1 LLHSLGVL
9 GRVRL
14 GSTEKVPLNLIEVIL
29 AQGSM
34 LQASP
39 LFLMA
44 PCVVETADLPSL
56 PGTTMAN
63 FYRSKVHR
71 SLPLRHPPLLRPMA
85 HAVLLLCVSGNAFSQ
100 NTNPNPP
107 QLDTVTVTGRTS
119 APADVS
125 GWGDVPTNKAPF
137 QSGTFNLDA
146 QRDRGFS
153 RLSNTTKLDP
163 AVSDAYNSEGYWDYL
178 TIRGYVVD
186 NRYNYRRDG
195 LPISAE
201 TSLPLDNKDRIEILK
216 GTSGLQSGVSSPG
229 GLVNLVVKRPLAEP
243 LRSAFLEW
251 RDHGALLG
259 AVDIS
264 QRFGKDQTFGLR
276 VNAAYERLD
285 SSVRQLQGH
294 RKLLAVAG
302 DWRIN
307 ADSLLEAEF
316 ETSQRS
322 QRSQPAFSLL
332 GNSVPALN
340 DARINLNNQPWS
352 LPVVMDADTY
362 SLRYSQR
369 INPQWRWTTHAASQR
384 LVTQDRL
391 AFPFG
396 CGAENNYDR
405 YCSDGSFDLYD
416 YRSED
421 ERRRLHALEVAVH
434 GQLKTGAVEHSVSW
448 GVQQNKLIQRF
459 QMQAY
464 NYVGTGNVQGSAVT
478 TADPTLTDQN
488 TNRDERSTE
497 FFVRDAIKLT
507 PQLSAWLGLRHS
519 RLARDSVRTNGSRAT
534 SYQQSFTTPWL
545 AASMALNNDTTVYA
559 SWGQGI
565 ESDVAPNRARFTN
578 AGQALPALRS
588 RQTEIG
594 LKNSGRPLAWS
605 VAWFDISRP
614 VSASV
619 GPDCFSDTPGGT
631 CSRQADGQ
639 ARHQGIELTSHL
651 RSGPW
656 TLQGG
661 VQWLHAR
668 RQNSQNPN
676 INGKTPANVPTTTLK
691 LQARYDVAALPGL
704 ALLGDVVA
712 ESKRW
717 VLPDNSVSIPSTQQ
731 VDLGLRYRSAGTGNK
746 SSGQWIWRVGVSNVF
761 DQRRWRESPYQF
773 DHAYLYPMA
782 PRTFRLSVQ
791 TDL

>member
-1 LLHSLGVL
+1 MAHFYRPKKARSTTWARLPVLHPLAHGALLLGIGCNV
-9 GRVRL
+9 
-14 GSTEKVPLNLIEVIL
+14 L
-29 AQGSM
+29 AQTP
-34 LQASP
+34 SP
-39 LFLMA
+39 
-44 PCVVETADLPSL
+44 PPSTL
-56 PGTTMAN
+56 D
-63 FYRSKVHR
+63 
-71 SLPLRHPPLLRPMA
+71 
-85 HAVLLLCVSGNAFSQ
+85 AVTVKGQL
-100 NTNPNPP
+100 NPP
-107 QLDTVTVTGRTS
+107 TG
-119 APADVS
+119 VS
-125 GWGDVPTNKAPF
+125 GWGDVPAGKAPF
-137 QSGTFNLDA
+137 QTNTINLEA

-201 TSLPLDNKDRIEILK
+201 TSLPLDNKERIEILK

-229 GLVNLVVKRPLAEP
+229 GLMNVVVKRPLAEP

-251 RDHGALLG
+251 RDPGAWLG

-264 QRFGKDQTFGLR
+264 QRFGKEQTFGLR
-276 VNAAYERLD
+276 VNAAHERLD
-285 SSVRQLQGH
+285 SFVRDLQGH

-307 ADSLLEAEF
+307 PDTLLEAEF

-322 QRSQPAFSLL
+322 QRSQPGFSLL
-332 GNSVPALN
+332 GSTLPAVN
-340 DARINLNNQPWS
+340 DARINLNNQSWS
-352 LPVVMDADTY
+352 LPVEMDADTY
-362 SLRYSQR
+362 SLRYTQR
-369 INPQWRWTTHAASQR
+369 LNPQWRWSVHAASQR
-384 LVTQDRL
+384 LRTQDRL
-391 AFPFG
+391 AYPYG
-396 CGAENNYDR
+396 CSAENNYDR

-416 YRSED
+416 YRSEN
-421 ERRRLHALEVAVH
+421 ERRRLHALELTLH
-434 GQLKTGAVEHSVSW
+434 GQLQTGAVEHNLSW
-448 GVQQNKLIQRF
+448 GVQQSKLIQRF

-464 NYVGTGNVQGSAVT
+464 NYVGSGNVTGTAT
-478 TADPTLTDQN
+478 TPADPALTDQN

-507 PQLSAWLGLRHS
+507 PRWTAWLGLRHS
-519 RLARDSVRTNGSRAT
+519 RLERDSIRTNGSRAT

-545 AASMALNNDTTVYA
+545 AASVALNNDTTAYA

-594 LKNSGRPLAWS
+594 IKNTARPLAWS
-605 VAWFDISRP
+605 IAWFDISRP

-619 GPDCFSDTPGGT
+619 GPDCFSDTPGNT
-631 CSRQADGQ
+631 CTRQADGQ
-639 ARHQGIELTSHL
+639 ARHKGIELTTNL

-656 TLQGG
+656 SLQGG
-661 VQWLHAR
+661 LQWLHAR
-668 RQNSQNPN
+668 RQNSQDPN
-676 INGKTPANVPTTTLK
+676 INGKTPVNVPTTTVK
-691 LQARYDVAALPGL
+691 LQARYDVAALPGF
-704 ALLGDVVA
+704 ALLGDVVS
-712 ESKRW
+712 ESRRQ
-717 VLPDNSVSIPSTQQ
+717 VLPNNSISIPSTQQ
-731 VDLGLRYRSAGTGNK
+731 VDLGLRYRTAGTGNK
-746 SSGQWIWRVGVSNVF
+746 TTSQWIWRAGVSNVF

>member
-1 LLHSLGVL
+1 
-9 GRVRL
+9 
-14 GSTEKVPLNLIEVIL
+14 
-29 AQGSM
+29 
-34 LQASP
+34 
-39 LFLMA
+39 
-44 PCVVETADLPSL
+44 
-56 PGTTMAN
+56 MAN
-63 FYRSKVHR
+63 FFASPTTRSTKFQ
-71 SLPLRHPPLLRPMA
+71 RHSALKPIA
-85 HAVLLLCVSGNAFSQ
+85 HAALLLCISSSVWAQTSNQ
-100 NTNPNPP
+100 NTPTLEP
-107 QLDTVTVTGRTS
+107 VTVTGR
-119 APADVS
+119 ANPPADVS
-125 GWGDVPTNKAPF
+125 GWGDVPAAKAPF
-137 QSGTFNLDA
+137 QASTINLEA
-146 QRDRGFS
+146 QRDRSFS

-201 TSLPLDNKDRIEILK
+201 TSLPLDNKERIEILK
-216 GTSGLQSGVSSPG
+216 GTSGVQTGVSSPG
-229 GLVNLVVKRPLAEP
+229 GLVNLVVKRPLGEP
-243 LRSAFLEW
+243 LRSAFVEW
-251 RDHGALLG
+251 RDNGALLG

-285 SSVRQLQGH
+285 SFVRQLQGH
-294 RKLLAVAG
+294 RNLLAVAG

-307 ADSLLEAEF
+307 SDILLEAEF
-316 ETSQRS
+316 ETSHRS
-322 QRSQPAFSLL
+322 QRSQPGFSLL
-332 GNSVPALN
+332 GNTLPAVN

-362 SLRYSQR
+362 SLRYTQR
-369 INPQWRWTTHAASQR
+369 FNPQWRWTAHAASQR
-384 LVTQDRL
+384 LRTQDRL
-391 AFPFG
+391 AYAYG
-396 CGAENNYDR
+396 CGAEERYDR
-405 YCSDGSFDLYD
+405 YCSDGSFDMYD
-416 YRSED
+416 FRSEN
-421 ERRRLHALEVAVH
+421 ERRRLHSLEVAVH
-434 GQLKTGAVEHSVSW
+434 GQFQTGNLEHRLSW
-448 GVQQNKLIQRF
+448 GVQQNKLTQRF

-464 NYVGTGNVQGSAVT
+464 NYVGSGNVQGTAIT
-478 TADPTLTDQN
+478 AADPALTDQN

-497 FFVRDAIKLT
+497 FFVRDAVKLT
-507 PQLSAWLGLRHS
+507 PHLTAWLGLRHS
-519 RLARDSVRTNGSRAT
+519 RLERDSIRTNGSRAT

-545 AASMALNNDTTVYA
+545 AASVALNNDTTAYA
-559 SWGQGI
+559 SWGQGV

-594 LKNSGRPLAWS
+594 LKNSSRPLAWS

-631 CSRQADGQ
+631 CTRQTDGQ
-639 ARHQGIELTSHL
+639 ARHQGIELTTNL

-656 TLQGG
+656 SLQGG
-661 VQWLHAR
+661 LQWLHAR
-668 RQNSQNPN
+668 RQNSQDPN
-676 INGKTPANVPTTTLK
+676 INGKTPVNVPTTTVK

-704 ALLGDVVA
+704 ALLGDVIS
-712 ESKRW
+712 ESRRQ
-717 VLPDNSVSIPSTQQ
+717 VLPDNSISIPSTQQ
-731 VDLGLRYRSAGTGNK
+731 VDLGLRYRTAGAGNK
-746 SSGQWIWRVGVSNVF
+746 STRQWIWRAGVSNVF

-773 DHAYLYPMA
+773 DHVYLYPMA

>member
-1 LLHSLGVL
+1 MAHFFASHTTRSTNFQRHSLL
-9 GRVRL
+9 
-14 GSTEKVPLNLIEVIL
+14 KPI
-29 AQGSM
+29 AQ
-34 LQASP
+34 
-39 LFLMA
+39 
-44 PCVVETADLPSL
+44 
-56 PGTTMAN
+56 
-63 FYRSKVHR
+63 
-71 SLPLRHPPLLRPMA
+71 
-85 HAVLLLCVSGNAFSQ
+85 AVFLLCVSSSVWAQTTNL
-100 NTNPNPP
+100 NTPTLEP
-107 QLDTVTVTGRTS
+107 VTVTGR
-119 APADVS
+119 ANPPADVS
-125 GWGDVPTNKAPF
+125 GWGDIPAAKAPF
-137 QSGTFNLDA
+137 QTSTINLEA

-153 RLSNTTKLDP
+153 RLSNSTKLDP
-163 AVSDAYNSEGYWDYL
+163 SVSDAYNSEGYWDYL

-186 NRYNYRRDG
+186 NRSNYRRDG

-201 TSLPLDNKDRIEILK
+201 TSLPLDNKERIEILR

-243 LRSAFLEW
+243 LRSAFVEW
-251 RDHGALLG
+251 RDNGSLLG

-264 QRFGKDQTFGLR
+264 QRFGKDQTFGVR

-285 SSVRQLQGH
+285 SFVRQLQGH
-294 RKLLAVAG
+294 RNLLAVAG

-307 ADSLLEAEF
+307 PDSLLEAEF
-316 ETSQRS
+316 ETSHRS
-322 QRSQPAFSLL
+322 QRSQPGFSLL
-332 GNSVPALN
+332 GRTVPTLS

-362 SLRYSQR
+362 SLRYTQH
-369 INPQWRWTTHAASQR
+369 INSQWRWTAHAASQR
-384 LVTQDRL
+384 LLTQDRL
-391 AFPFG
+391 AYPSG

-416 YRSED
+416 YRSEN

-434 GQLKTGAVEHSVSW
+434 GQLQTGTLEHRLSW

-459 QMQAY
+459 QKQAY
-464 NYVGTGNVQGSAVT
+464 NYVGTGNVQGSAIT
-478 TADPTLTDQN
+478 SPDPTLADQN

-497 FFVRDAIKLT
+497 FFVRDATKLT
-507 PQLSAWLGLRHS
+507 PHFTAWLGLRHS
-519 RLARDSVRTNGSRAT
+519 RLERDSIRTNGSRAT
-534 SYQQSFTTPWL
+534 RYQQSFTTPWL
-545 AASMALNNDTTVYA
+545 AASLALNNDTTAYA
-559 SWGQGI
+559 SWGQGV

-588 RQTEIG
+588 RQTEVGI
-594 LKNSGRPLAWS
+594 KSSARPLAWS
-605 VAWFDISRP
+605 IAWFDISRP

-631 CSRQADGQ
+631 CTRQTDGQ
-639 ARHQGIELTSHL
+639 ARHQGIELTSHV

-656 TLQGG
+656 TLQSG

-668 RQNSQNPN
+668 RQNSQDLNL
-676 INGKTPANVPTTTLK
+676 NGKTPVNVPTTTVK

-704 ALLGDVVA
+704 ALLGDVVS
-712 ESKRW
+712 ESRRQ

-731 VDLGLRYRSAGTGNK
+731 VDLALRYRTAGGGNK
-746 SSGQWIWRVGVSNVF
+746 STGQWIWRAGVSNVF

-773 DHAYLYPMA
+773 DHVYLYPIA
-782 PRTFRLSVQ
+782 PRALRLSVQ

>member
-1 LLHSLGVL
+1 
-9 GRVRL
+9 
-14 GSTEKVPLNLIEVIL
+14 
-29 AQGSM
+29 
-34 LQASP
+34 
-39 LFLMA
+39 
-44 PCVVETADLPSL
+44 
-56 PGTTMAN
+56 MAN
-63 FYRSKVHR
+63 FYRPKKILSTTPGR
-71 SLPLRHPPLLRPMA
+71 LPVLSPLA
-85 HAVLLLCVSGNAFSQ
+85 HAALLLGISCSTMAQTPPSS
-100 NTNPNPP
+100 NTST
-107 QLDTVTVTGRTS
+107 LDTVTVTGRTS

-137 QSGTFNLDA
+137 QASTINLEA

-153 RLSNTTKLDP
+153 RLSNTTKLDA

-178 TIRGYVVD
+178 TIRGFVVD

-243 LRSAFLEW
+243 LRSALVEW
-251 RDHGALLG
+251 RDQGSLL
-259 AVDIS
+259 ASVDIS
-264 QRFGKDQTFGLR
+264 QRFGKDQSFGLR
-276 VNAAYERLD
+276 VNAAHERLG
-285 SSVRQLQGH
+285 SFVRQLQGH

-307 ADSLLEAEF
+307 PDNLLEAEF

-322 QRSQPAFSLL
+322 QRSQAGFSLL
-332 GNSVPALN
+332 GNSVPALS

-352 LPVVMDADTY
+352 LPVEMDADTY

-369 INPQWRWTTHAASQR
+369 INPQWRWTAHAASQR

-391 AFPFG
+391 AFPYG
-396 CGAENNYDR
+396 CSAENNYDR

-464 NYVGTGNVQGSAVT
+464 NYVGTGNIQGSTVT
-478 TADPTLTDQN
+478 SPDPTLTDQN

-507 PQLSAWLGLRHS
+507 PQLTAWLGLRHS
-519 RLARDSVRTNGSRAT
+519 RLERDSVRTNGSRAT

-565 ESDVAPNRARFTN
+565 ESDVAPNRARFSN

-588 RQTEIG
+588 RQTEVGI
-594 LKNSGRPLAWS
+594 KSGTKPLAWS
-605 VAWFDISRP
+605 MAWFDISRP

-631 CSRQADGQ
+631 CTRQADGQ

-691 LQARYDVAALPGL
+691 LQARFDVAALPGL

-717 VLPDNSVSIPSTQQ
+717 VLPDNSVSIPRTQQ

>member
-1 LLHSLGVL
+1 
-9 GRVRL
+9 
-14 GSTEKVPLNLIEVIL
+14 
-29 AQGSM
+29 
-34 LQASP
+34 
-39 LFLMA
+39 
-44 PCVVETADLPSL
+44 
-56 PGTTMAN
+56 MAN
-63 FYRSKVHR
+63 FFASPTTRSTKFQ
-71 SLPLRHPPLLRPMA
+71 RHSALKPIA
-85 HAVLLLCVSGNAFSQ
+85 HAALLLCISSSVWAQ
-100 NTNPNPP
+100 TTNPTTPT
-107 QLDTVTVTGRTS
+107 LETVTVTGR
-119 APADVS
+119 ANPPADVS
-125 GWGDVPTNKAPF
+125 GWGDVPAAKAPF
-137 QSGTFNLDA
+137 QASTINLEA
-146 QRDRGFS
+146 QRDRSFS

-201 TSLPLDNKDRIEILK
+201 TSLPLDNKERIEILK
-216 GTSGLQSGVSSPG
+216 GTSGVQTGVSSPG
-229 GLVNLVVKRPLAEP
+229 GLVNLVVKRPLGEP
-243 LRSAFLEW
+243 LRSAFVEW
-251 RDHGALLG
+251 RDNGALLG

-285 SSVRQLQGH
+285 SFVRQLQGH
-294 RKLLAVAG
+294 RNLLAVAG

-307 ADSLLEAEF
+307 SDILLEAEF
-316 ETSQRS
+316 ETSHRS
-322 QRSQPAFSLL
+322 QRSQPGFSLL
-332 GNSVPALN
+332 GNTLPAVN

-362 SLRYSQR
+362 SLRYTQR
-369 INPQWRWTTHAASQR
+369 FNPQWRWTAHAASQR
-384 LVTQDRL
+384 LRTQDRL
-391 AFPFG
+391 AYAYG
-396 CGAENNYDR
+396 CGAEERYDR
-405 YCSDGSFDLYD
+405 YCSDGSFDMYD
-416 YRSED
+416 FRSEN
-421 ERRRLHALEVAVH
+421 ERRRLHSLEVAVH
-434 GQLKTGAVEHSVSW
+434 GQFQTGNLEHRLSW
-448 GVQQNKLIQRF
+448 GVQQNKLTQRF

-464 NYVGTGNVQGSAVT
+464 NYVGSGNVQGTAIT
-478 TADPTLTDQN
+478 AADPALTDQN

-497 FFVRDAIKLT
+497 FFVRDAVKLT
-507 PQLSAWLGLRHS
+507 PHLTAWLGLRHS
-519 RLARDSVRTNGSRAT
+519 RLERDSIRTNGSRAT

-545 AASMALNNDTTVYA
+545 AASVALNNDTTAYA
-559 SWGQGI
+559 SWGQGV

-594 LKNSGRPLAWS
+594 LKNSSRPLAWS

-631 CSRQADGQ
+631 CTRQTDGQ
-639 ARHQGIELTSHL
+639 ARHQGIELTTNL

-656 TLQGG
+656 SLQGG
-661 VQWLHAR
+661 LQWLHAR
-668 RQNSQNPN
+668 RQNSQDPN
-676 INGKTPANVPTTTLK
+676 INGKTPVNVPTTTVK

-704 ALLGDVVA
+704 ALLADVIS
-712 ESKRW
+712 ESRRQ
-717 VLPDNSVSIPSTQQ
+717 VLPDNSISIPSTQQ
-731 VDLGLRYRSAGTGNK
+731 VDLGLRYRTAGAGNK
-746 SSGQWIWRVGVSNVF
+746 STRQWIWRAGVSNVF

-773 DHAYLYPMA
+773 DHVYLYPMA